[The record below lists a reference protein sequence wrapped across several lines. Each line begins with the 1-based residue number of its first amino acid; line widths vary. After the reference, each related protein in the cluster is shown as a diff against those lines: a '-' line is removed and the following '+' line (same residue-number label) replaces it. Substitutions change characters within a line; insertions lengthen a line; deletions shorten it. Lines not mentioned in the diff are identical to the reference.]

1 MIRPMIHKK
10 IVAILLLL
18 LSVMAITVD
27 AHDCDCESHDSE
39 TTQCV
44 APCCINTSKITPSIV
59 IVGFSY
65 SPVRFIPILSEQI
78 ANSSSFIKTI
88 FRPPRSL

>member
-1 MIRPMIHKK
+1 MIRSMIHKK
-10 IVAILLLL
+10 ILPILLLL
-18 LSVMAITVD
+18 LSVMTITVD
-27 AHDCDCESHDSE
+27 AHDCDCEDHDASA
-39 TTQCV
+39 TQCV
-44 APCCINTSKITPSIV
+44 APCCTNTSKVTPSIV

-65 SPVRFIPILSEQI
+65 SPVRFIPVLTEQT